1 MFHTSDPPG
10 ICFAS
15 PGALPIEMAHFVAT
29 VLIDVELALRAR
41 RRVLATTRV
50 DPEFGFRINSYVLNV
65 LDGNFSIFIT
75 YASIVVKTCLLEP

>member
-1 MFHTSDPPG
+1 M
-10 ICFAS
+10 AS

-29 VLIDVELALRAR
+29 FIDVELALRAR

-50 DPEFGFRINSYVLNV
+50 DLEFISGINTFVRNGA
-65 LDGNFSIFIT
+65 DGNFCIFIT